1 MVEVSDYSEIL
12 PGVQRCVA
20 ESLALDED
28 EVLIGALL
36 IPELGADSLDFIDI
50 LFMLEKEFGIKI
62 REGELGFLARLDA
75 SDPAAARDAVLDA
88 DELEAIRPWLPA
100 LGDRAQVTPGE
111 LFSLISVETLCI
123 MVARR
128 QSAAEGGPS

>member
-28 EVLIGALL
+28 EVLLGALL

-50 LFMLEKEFGIKI
+50 LFMLEKEFSIKI

-75 SDPAAARDAVLDA
+75 SDPSAARDAVLDA
-88 DELEAIRPWLPA
+88 AEVDAIRPWLPA
-100 LGDRAQVTPGE
+100 LGDRREVTPGE

-128 QSAAEGGPS
+128 RAAAQEDAS